1 MINKYLARS
10 VTNRIIFNILIVL
23 FAAMCFGIALNF
35 FYIPGDIYSAGILG
49 LAQLSA
55 YVINN
60 FFDYDGIVQTGTL
73 NLIINIPL
81 IFLGFTKL
89 GYRFTLMTLSVIFAT
104 SIVSNVMPIIPVSEN
119 PLLNGVVGGVLC
131 GTAVGTCVKYGMST
145 GGLDILSVYL
155 NRKTGLNVG
164 TLSLLMNSLL
174 LIGVGLIYEWELA
187 LYTLIAMY
195 VNSKIV
201 NTINNNDQR
210 LTAFIITDHVDDVVS
225 AIYHG
230 VHRGVTILDGR
241 GGYKRLP
248 RKVIMV
254 VINQYE
260 LYDLQLAVH
269 VGDPNA
275 FVNIVK
281 SQYVGG
287 NFLSKQEQDAKKA
300 IKNAHTF
307 TL

>member
-1 MINKYLARS
+1 MINKYLAKS
-10 VTNRIIFNILIVL
+10 KTNRIIFNVLIIF
-23 FAAMCFGIALNF
+23 FAAICFGIALNF

-60 FFDYDGIVQTGTL
+60 FLDYHTVVQTGTL

-104 SIVSNVMPIIPVSEN
+104 SVISNVMPIVAVSDN

-155 NRKTGLNVG
+155 NRKTGLSVG
-164 TLSLLMNSLL
+164 TLSLMMNSAL

-201 NTINNNDQR
+201 NTINNNEQR

-230 VHRGVTILDGR
+230 IHRGITVLDGR
-241 GGYKRLP
+241 GGYKRMP
-248 RKVIMV
+248 RKVIMI

-269 VGDPNA
+269 TGDPNA

-287 NFLSKQEQDAKKA
+287 NFLNKQQQEARFKQNKTS
-300 IKNAHTF
+300 IG
-307 TL
+307 